1 MNSLFNASDNK
12 AIIDRINSL
21 SASTKAEWGKMS
33 VDQML
38 THAQR
43 PLKVAFG
50 ELKLKRT
57 FVGMLFGNMAKK
69 KLARGEEP
77 FSKNLPTDKN
87 FVVTD
92 RHDVDIEKKNLI
104 ALVQR
109 FAQVGPGGI
118 TKDPHPFFGTMT
130 TQEWDTLMW
139 KHLDHHLRQFGV

>member
-1 MNSLFNASDNK
+1 MKSLFNTSDN
-12 AIIDRINSL
+12 IEMISRINRLTVDS
-21 SASTKAEWGKMS
+21 KAEWGKMS
-33 VDQML
+33 VGQML

-43 PLKVAFG
+43 PLKVAFS

-57 FVGMLFGNMAKK
+57 LVGILFGNMAKK

-92 RHDVDIEKKNLI
+92 QRNVDDEKKNLI
-104 ALVQR
+104 ALVQK
-109 FAQVGPGGI
+109 FVHVGPGGI
-118 TKDPHPFFGTMT
+118 TKEPHPFFGFMT

>member
-1 MNSLFNASDNK
+1 MKSLFNTSDNQE
-12 AIIDRINSL
+12 IISRISRLTANSK
-21 SASTKAEWGKMS
+21 TEWGKMA
-33 VDQML
+33 VGQML

-43 PLKVAFG
+43 PLRVALD

-57 FVGMLFGNMAKK
+57 FVGFLFGNIAKR

-87 FVVTD
+87 FIVTD
-92 RHDVDIEKKNLI
+92 QRNPDEEKKNLV
-104 ALVQR
+104 ALVQK
-109 FAQVGPGGI
+109 FAQVGPGGLS
-118 TKDPHPFFGTMT
+118 KEPHPFFGYMT

>member
-1 MNSLFNASDNK
+1 MNSLFNPSDNK
-12 AIIDRINSL
+12 AIIDRINNL
-21 SASTKAEWGKMS
+21 SANSTAEWGKMS
-33 VDQML
+33 VGQML

-57 FVGMLFGNMAKK
+57 LVGILFGNMAKK
-69 KLARGEEP
+69 KLTRGEEP

-87 FVVTD
+87 FIIKD
-92 RHDVDIEKKNLI
+92 QHNVDEEKKNLA
-104 ALVQR
+104 ALVQK
-109 FAQVGPGGI
+109 FARIGPDGI
-118 TKDPHPFFGTMT
+118 TKDPHPFFGVMT

>member
-1 MNSLFNASDNK
+1 MSSLFNTSDNK
-12 AIIDRINSL
+12 AIVGRINRL
-21 SASTKAEWGKMS
+21 SADTKAEWGKMS
-33 VDQML
+33 VDQIL

-43 PLKVAFG
+43 PMKVALG

-57 FVGMLFGNMAKK
+57 LVGMLFGNMAKK
-69 KLARGEEP
+69 KLARGDEP

-92 RHDVDIEKKNLI
+92 RHEIDAEKKNLI

-118 TKDPHPFFGTMT
+118 TKDPHPFFGKLT
-130 TQEWDTLMW
+130 TEEWDTLTW

>member
-1 MNSLFNASDNK
+1 MKSLFNTSDN
-12 AIIDRINSL
+12 AEVINRINRLTSN
-21 SASTKAEWGKMS
+21 SKAEWGKMN
-33 VDQML
+33 VGQML

-43 PLKVAFG
+43 PLRVALD

-57 FVGMLFGNMAKK
+57 LVGLLFGGMAKK

-92 RHDVDIEKKNLI
+92 QRNADEEKKNLI

-109 FAQVGPGGI
+109 FAKAGPAGLSR
-118 TKDPHPFFGTMT
+118 DAHPFFGYMT

-139 KHLDHHLRQFGV
+139 KHLDHHLRQFGA

>member
-1 MNSLFNASDNK
+1 MNSLFNTSDNT
-12 AIIDRINSL
+12 AIIDRINRL
-21 SASTKAEWGKMS
+21 SANSKVQWGKMS
-33 VDQML
+33 VGQML
-38 THAQR
+38 AHAQR

-57 FVGMLFGNMAKK
+57 FVGILFGNMAKK

-92 RHDVDIEKKNLI
+92 QHDVDVEKKNLVG
-104 ALVQR
+104 LVQK
-109 FAQVGPGGI
+109 FAQLSPNGI
-118 TKDPHPFFGTMT
+118 TKEPHPFFGVMT

-139 KHLDHHLRQFGV
+139 KHLDHHLKQFGV